1 MTTKLK
7 NLYKVLIQKGG
18 YKIQN
23 WHDDYRNFFIEVN
36 AKRQAI
42 LSGDHSW
49 KQDEDFL
56 WTLLY
61 KQNNRIAHR
70 GLSQFTKDDFQSFI
84 KNKKFMSALG
94 TLIANPIKLN
104 HEKFSKVWK
113 EQGRLNNIVII
124 NRVTAACT
132 LEVSTTV
139 DEAKFNQV
147 FNWVIQEK
155 LIPEYSSVED
165 QGWFAKNQFL
175 LNKFQR
181 EFQTELK
188 KKITDEFYLDVF
200 VWCLY
205 LYSNELHS
213 KINKSLDIEAPEY
226 ETPPQPDNI
235 TNFPFIY
242 NK

>member
-1 MTTKLK
+1 MTDKLK
-7 NLYKVLIQKGG
+7 KLYMDLVQKGG
-18 YKIQN
+18 YKIQS
-23 WHDDYRNFFIEVN
+23 WHDDYRNFFMEVN

-42 LSGDHSW
+42 LSGDQSW
-49 KQDEDFL
+49 KQDECFL

-94 TLIANPIKLN
+94 TLIANPMKHN

-113 EQGRLNNIVII
+113 AQGRLNNIVII

-139 DEAKFNQV
+139 DEVKFNQV
-147 FNWVIQEK
+147 FNWVIQKK
-155 LIPEYSSVED
+155 LIAEYSSAKD

-175 LNKFQR
+175 LNEFQK

-205 LYSNELHS
+205 LYSNEINS
-213 KINKSLDIEAPEY
+213 KINKPLYINAPEY
-226 ETPPQPDNI
+226 ETSAQPDNI

-242 NK
+242 DK